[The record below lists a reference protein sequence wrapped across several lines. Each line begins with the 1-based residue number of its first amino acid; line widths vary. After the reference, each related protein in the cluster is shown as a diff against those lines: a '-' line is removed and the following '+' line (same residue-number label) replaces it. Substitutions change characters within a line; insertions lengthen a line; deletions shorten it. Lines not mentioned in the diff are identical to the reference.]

1 MGNNWRWRQQATLA
15 LHCARG
21 SNHKNMML
29 LDVYIRWGANIDS
42 NKKLA
47 YCPTS
52 HSVQFKIKLFFRL
65 LLLPLLLFF
74 WKQWP
79 SHLSQSLFLH
89 RWQVLLDRGMK
100 LHFVHLGA
108 SCGFAFFIFSVNLE
122 PGLFFLLLIFCF
134 RFRRASSKH
143 APHAQCASALARPA
157 SVSLRRP
164 LSSFFKQSKCQT
176 RLQKE
181 HFTNAPPSEQL
192 SHWSLCGNVHRTKHP
207 VRIRHSTDCGSRLG
221 FASKKLMM
229 LIGLFFCTLA
239 TKAFVGVWP
248 DSLL

>member
-1 MGNNWRWRQQATLA
+1 MFISDGVR
-15 LHCARG
+15 
-21 SNHKNMML
+21 
-29 LDVYIRWGANIDS
+29 IIDS
-42 NKKLA
+42 NRKLA

-52 HSVQFKIKLFFRL
+52 HSVQSNVLLFFRFLL

-74 WKQWP
+74 WKQCS
-79 SHLSQSLFLH
+79 SHVSQRLFLH
-89 RWQVLLDRGMK
+89 SWQILLDRGMN

-122 PGLFFLLLIFCF
+122 PALFFLLLIFCF

-181 HFTNAPPSEQL
+181 HFTKSPPSEQR
-192 SHWSLCGNVHRTKHP
+192 SH
-207 VRIRHSTDCGSRLG
+207 
-221 FASKKLMM
+221 
-229 LIGLFFCTLA
+229 
-239 TKAFVGVWP
+239 
-248 DSLL
+248 